1 MQEIFA
7 FLDYNLYLCGKRRD
21 MDYIYYCEKLLH
33 RIEVAKRLGKEEMEV
48 SIASVEY
55 PKCSQMGRVPM
66 SVIEGIERVLE
77 DYLREEF

>member
-1 MQEIFA
+1 M
-7 FLDYNLYLCGKRRD
+7 K
-21 MDYIYYCEKLLH
+21 DYIYYCEKLLH

-77 DYLREEF
+77 DYLREEFQDIRKREYGLED